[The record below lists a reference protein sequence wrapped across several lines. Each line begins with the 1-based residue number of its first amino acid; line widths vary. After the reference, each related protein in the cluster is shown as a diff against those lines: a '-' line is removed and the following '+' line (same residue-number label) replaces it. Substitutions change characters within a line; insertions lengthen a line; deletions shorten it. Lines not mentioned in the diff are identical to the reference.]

1 MKTKSLIA
9 SLASFGLSVL
19 VASSAQAATIAGW
32 DFSQYGAAGFLT
44 LDFGT
49 FVNTLQAN
57 YSDLDPNGA
66 GAESQA
72 FGIMRM
78 DGNAGST
85 FVDPDP
91 GGTPAFIPTDFSLTS
106 NLTAPAVAGAF
117 DSHGILFDEGQGFTN
132 FLSMTAQGGVSV
144 VFQADLTSTPQSG
157 EDWVL
162 TFGGKTFAGVA
173 PVSIAVST
181 NGTTYTSLSPVNL
194 TTVDTPFSVPL
205 SGLGTTPTAYVRL
218 SFAAPGTGGQNQ
230 AILDNL
236 ALSATLVPE
245 PGTTGLFLA
254 GLVGLVRFGS
264 RRL

>member
-9 SLASFGLSVL
+9 SLAFGLSGL
-19 VASSAQAATIAGW
+19 LAGSAQAATIAGW
-32 DFSQYGAAGFLT
+32 DFSQYGASGFLT
-44 LDFGT
+44 LDFGS

-66 GAESQA
+66 GFESQA
-72 FGIMRM
+72 FGVMLM

-91 GGTPAFIPTDFSLTS
+91 GGTPAFIPTDFSLAS

-117 DSHGILFDEGQGFTN
+117 DSHGILFDEGQAFTN

-162 TFGGKTFAGVA
+162 TFGGKTFAGTA
-173 PVSIAVST
+173 PVSISFST
-181 NGTTYTSLSPVNL
+181 DGTSYSSLGPVNL
-194 TTVDTPFSVPL
+194 TTLDSAFSVPL
-205 SGLGTTPTAYVRL
+205 PGLGTTNTAYVRL
-218 SFAAPGTGGQNQ
+218 DFLAPGAGGQNQ

-236 ALSATLVPE
+236 ALNATLVPE